1 MSTETLKDLLLE
13 EIKDLYDAEKQL
25 VKALPEMAEAA
36 ANPELAAGFQQH
48 LQETKGHV
56 VRLEQVF
63 QFLGAPAKG
72 KTCAAMKGLIKE
84 GNQGIKDHEAG
95 AVRDAL
101 LIGAAQRVEHYEI
114 AAYGTARAFAQEL
127 GQDEVALILQA
138 TLDEEGATNKKLTAI
153 ASKVNADARAAA

>member
-13 EIKDLYDAEKQL
+13 EVKDLYHAENQL

-36 ANPELAAGFQQH
+36 SNPELAAGFHQH
-48 LQETKGHV
+48 LNETKGHV

-63 QFLGAPAKG
+63 QFLGSPVKG
-72 KTCAAMKGLIKE
+72 KPCAAMKGLIKE
-84 GNQGIKDHEAG
+84 GHQGIKDHEAG
-95 AVRDAL
+95 PVRDAL

-127 GQDEVALILQA
+127 GEDQVALILQA

-153 ASKVNADARAAA
+153 AGTVNADARAAA